1 MLTDLPGKLT
11 HPALDVMNFLN
22 EVVLRHPTA
31 ISFAPGRPSEAF
43 LDVAGRIAGVESF
56 AGHQAERLGLSPQ
69 GVLDGL
75 GQYNRTNGIIHDLI
89 ARQLAEDEGIGV
101 EPESI
106 VVTNGCQE
114 AMLVVLMGLF
124 EPARDVLLVSDP
136 TYIGIT
142 GAARLLG
149 IPLVPV
155 PMGPDGLE
163 PERVAAAVAEVRRSG
178 RRPRALYDIP
188 DFNNPLGT
196 SMPVEIRRALLELAE
211 EEDLLLLEDNPYGM
225 FAYDGPP
232 ASTLKSLDRS
242 GRVIYLG
249 SFSKTLCPG
258 LRLGYLVAD
267 QRVAADG
274 GAEVPLAVELS
285 KVKSLTTVT
294 TSPLVQAMVGGFLLE
309 HGCSL
314 VARVR
319 EMLPFYRRNRD
330 CMLESLE
337 RTFGASVASV
347 ASVASGSPGPSP
359 LPVRWNRPGG
369 GFFLTV
375 TLPFP
380 FDQERLSRC
389 AGEYGV
395 ICCPMSFFALSEGWE
410 NRIRLAFSYV
420 TPEEIEEGV
429 RRLGH
434 FVQAVGEGEGR
445 AMEPAR

>member
-1 MLTDLPGKLT
+1 MLTDLPARLT

-43 LDVAGRIAGVESF
+43 LDVAGRIAGVERF
-56 AGHQAERLGLSPQ
+56 VDHQAERSGLSPER
-69 GVLDGL
+69 VLDHL

-89 ARQLAEDEGIGV
+89 ARQLAEDEAIRV
-101 EPESI
+101 EPEAVI
-106 VVTNGCQE
+106 VTNGCQE
-114 AMLVVLMGLF
+114 AMLILLMGLF
-124 EPARDVLLVSDP
+124 ESGRDVLLVSDP

-163 PERVAAAVAEVRRSG
+163 PAEVAAVVAEVRRSG

-196 SMPVEIRRALLELAE
+196 SMPVDHRRALLELAE
-211 EEDLLLLEDNPYGM
+211 EEDFLILEDNPYGM

-232 ASTLKSLDRS
+232 APTLKSLDRS
-242 GRVIYLG
+242 RRVIYLG

-258 LRLGYLVAD
+258 LRAGYLVAD
-267 QRVAADG
+267 QRVAGED
-274 GAEVPLAVELS
+274 GAEVLLAEELS

-294 TSPLVQAMVGGFLLE
+294 TSPLVQAMVGGFLLA

-314 VARVR
+314 VGRVR

-330 CMLESLE
+330 RMLESLE
-337 RTFGASVASV
+337 RTFGAA
-347 ASVASGSPGPSP
+347 GTSPPA
-359 LPVRWNRPGG
+359 VRWNRPQG

-380 FDQERLSRC
+380 CDRERLRRC

-395 ICCPMSFFALSEGWE
+395 ICCPMPFFSLSEGWE

-420 TPEEIEEGV
+420 SPDEIEEGV
-429 RRLGH
+429 RRLGR
-434 FVQAVGEGEGR
+434 FAEAVGEGDAQGKQ
-445 AMEPAR
+445 MAR